1 MARMSIFG
9 GKRDDFRKIA
19 EMSSVALVLP
29 SSIAVGLF
37 FGYMLDK
44 WLHTDPWM
52 LLAFLV
58 LGIVS
63 GFTSLFRALRKYE
76 KEESGKSRET
86 RGRGD

>member
-1 MARMSIFG
+1 MSIFG

-37 FGYMLDK
+37 FGYVLDN

-58 LGIVS
+58 FGIIS
-63 GFTSLFRALRKYE
+63 GFMNLIRALRKYE
-76 KEESGKSRET
+76 KEEGGKSREN
-86 RGRGD
+86 

>member
-44 WLHTDPWM
+44 WLRTDPWM
-52 LLAFLV
+52 LLLFLV
-58 LGIVS
+58 FGIVS

-76 KEESGKSRET
+76 KEESGKSREN
-86 RGRGD
+86 

>member
-44 WLHTDPWM
+44 WLRTDPWM
-52 LLAFLV
+52 LLLFLI

-76 KEESGKSRET
+76 KEESGKSREN
-86 RGRGD
+86 

>member
-1 MARMSIFG
+1 MSIFG

-37 FGYMLDK
+37 LGYMLDK
-44 WLHTDPWM
+44 WLHTAPWM
-52 LLAFLV
+52 LLIFLV

-63 GFTSLFRALRKYE
+63 GLLSLFRAMK
-76 KEESGKSRET
+76 KHM
-86 RGRGD
+86 